1 MKAMKK
7 VNSNKTPIYR
17 DSGFYLAS
25 TENTLKTFKS
35 EVDHPHEPE
44 NYIYSR
50 YRNPTV
56 VATEKNIAKLE
67 NSNWALLAQSGMAA
81 IDIALSIFQ
90 DVNDKSPWLFFT
102 EIYGGTNSFIDL
114 VLIKR
119 RGINVEHF
127 APDGDSYNMDQF
139 IETIERLRP
148 KLIYFEA
155 ISNPMLIVADVKAI
169 IKEAKKRDIVIII
182 DNTFA
187 TPYLWKP
194 LEDGADL
201 VVHSATKYLSGHGNI
216 SAGVICGNKK
226 EYMQAAIEY
235 RKWVGHMMSP
245 DDAYRLNTQL
255 HTFELRFKQQ
265 IESAFKLAKF
275 LENHMD
281 IEKVFYPG
289 LSSHPTSN
297 IASDLFGE
305 KGFGTIITFQL
316 AGETDDAKRKNSQL
330 FIEKITE
337 HFDLIP
343 TLGDAETI
351 FMPIDAVWGDKY
363 PFPGTLRLSIGI
375 EQYGYI
381 EKIISNAL
389 ASTT

>member
-235 RKWVGHMMSP
+235 RKWV
-245 DDAYRLNTQL
+245 
-255 HTFELRFKQQ
+255 
-265 IESAFKLAKF
+265 
-275 LENHMD
+275 
-281 IEKVFYPG
+281 
-289 LSSHPTSN
+289 LS
-297 IASDLFGE
+297 
-305 KGFGTIITFQL
+305 
-316 AGETDDAKRKNSQL
+316 
-330 FIEKITE
+330 
-337 HFDLIP
+337 
-343 TLGDAETI
+343 
-351 FMPIDAVWGDKY
+351 W
-363 PFPGTLRLSIGI
+363 
-375 EQYGYI
+375 
-381 EKIISNAL
+381 
-389 ASTT
+389 

>member
-1 MKAMKK
+1 M
-7 VNSNKTPIYR
+7 
-17 DSGFYLAS
+17 
-25 TENTLKTFKS
+25 
-35 EVDHPHEPE
+35 
-44 NYIYSR
+44 
-50 YRNPTV
+50 
-56 VATEKNIAKLE
+56 ATEKNIAKLE